1 MWSGE
6 RYLGSTSS
14 VTVITE
20 RKLEVREGKARA
32 GAVGSA
38 WASESAPYP
47 LAPASLLE
55 GAAGLCLGWER
66 ESCPY
71 VGLG

>member
-1 MWSGE
+1 MWPGE

-38 WASESAPYP
+38 WASERPP
-47 LAPASLLE
+47 PPTASLLE